1 MLQLHF
7 RHVEIFIKSFKI
19 KKEVDMKKS
28 GFTLAEVLVTLGI
41 VGVVAAMTLPTVI
54 ANYQKQV
61 TESKLK
67 KVYTV
72 LNQAF
77 KLSETQHGE
86 YQHWENA
93 EDIGA
98 NEYFNKYL
106 HPYMKVLK
114 VCNSYRDCNYKTN
127 TPWKTIKGI
136 EYQYEF
142 LGNNSRVAF
151 ILTDGTLINIFVKSG
166 SSLEH
171 IDNKIFVD
179 LNGGE
184 GVNTFGKD
192 VFIFQRTQSGLIQPY
207 GIGTT
212 MAQINSSCSNDGMY
226 CALKIMQDGWKI
238 APDYPW

>member
-1 MLQLHF
+1 
-7 RHVEIFIKSFKI
+7 
-19 KKEVDMKKS
+19 MKKS
-28 GFTLAEVLVTLGI
+28 GFTLAEVLITLGI
-41 VGVVAAMTLPTVI
+41 IGVVAAITLPTMI
-54 ANYQKQV
+54 KNYQKQV
-61 TESKLK
+61 TASKLK

-86 YQHWENA
+86 YQYWENA

-114 VCNSYRDCNYKTN
+114 VCNSYYDCKYKN
-127 TPWKTIKGI
+127 QYPWKLSNGDM
-136 EYQYEF
+136 YQYSF
-142 LGNNSRVAF
+142 LSQNSRVAF
-151 ILTDGTLINIFVKSG
+151 IVTDGILINIFIQSG
-166 SSLEH
+166 ENYEH

-192 VFIFQRTQSGLIQPY
+192 VFIFQRTPSGLIQPY
-207 GIGTT
+207 GIGSNQTVT
-212 MAQINSSCSNDGMY
+212 NNSCKNTGEY